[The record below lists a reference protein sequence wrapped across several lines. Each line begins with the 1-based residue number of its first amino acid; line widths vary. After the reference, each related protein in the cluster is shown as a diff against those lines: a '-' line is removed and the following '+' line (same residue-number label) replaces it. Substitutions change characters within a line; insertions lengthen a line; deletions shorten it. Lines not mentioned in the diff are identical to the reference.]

1 MNCSC
6 PIIFWATSHEI
17 CRQVLTGVTWT
28 LEKNKKPTSAYL
40 TIRSISNRFP
50 SFHKI

>member
-28 LEKNKKPTSAYL
+28 LEKNKKTY
-40 TIRSISNRFP
+40 ISLPHYSLHFKP
-50 SFHKI
+50 IPFIS